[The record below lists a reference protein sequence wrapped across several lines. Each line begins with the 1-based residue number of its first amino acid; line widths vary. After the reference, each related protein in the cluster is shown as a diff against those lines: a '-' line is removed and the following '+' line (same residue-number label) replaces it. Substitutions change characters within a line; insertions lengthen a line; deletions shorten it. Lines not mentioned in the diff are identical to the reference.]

1 MKSCVRRPGIKC
13 KGPNRST
20 VGPFFLSRYRGTC
33 LAAPGFCSWTK
44 IKGTHQRLCG
54 KLLNPTHKVYV
65 LESRLGAMAQTR
77 AQESAANRPRRGSRL
92 PKQTPTKLST
102 RQENPRGRRPWR
114 SYSEHREVTRRRGAH
129 KRQRDA
135 GKQGSIL
142 GDGGEERR
150 DWQEAGETLCQETQC
165 KVLGRKIRFSYGALA
180 PVGLADFLEGE
191 LNIDQLVG
199 FGTAEAR
206 AGERSRSPLQWYWD
220 RPMPDIVTGVA
231 KARTPLTEFQNV
243 SFPAREP
250 CLEC

>member
-77 AQESAANRPRRGSRL
+77 AQESAANRPRRGSR
-92 PKQTPTKLST
+92 PPRQAPTTL
-102 RQENPRGRRPWR
+102 QENPRGRRPWR
-114 SYSEHREVTRRRGAH
+114 SYSEHREMTRHRRTH
-129 KRQRDA
+129 RRQRDA